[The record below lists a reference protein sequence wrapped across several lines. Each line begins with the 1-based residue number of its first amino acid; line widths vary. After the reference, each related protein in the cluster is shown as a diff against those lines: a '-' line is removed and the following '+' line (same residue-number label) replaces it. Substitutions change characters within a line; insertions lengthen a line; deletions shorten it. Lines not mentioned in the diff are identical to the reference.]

1 MFYKT
6 SDGHGLPHDP
16 FKALLAP
23 RPIGWISTVDTNGV
37 HNLAPYSFFSALSS
51 NPYMIGFSSEGLKD
65 SVVNAQATGEFV
77 YNVASMDLMHEM
89 NATSLP
95 VQPNVDE
102 FELTKLESL
111 PSFLVAPRRVAQAP
125 GAMECRVISCTQ
137 LNDLDGKLT
146 NRYIVVGQVIAI
158 HIRDDLLN
166 HGLFDTVGASLIAR
180 CGYQDYS
187 AVERVFQLQR
197 PEVAKK

>member
-111 PSFLVAPRRVAQAP
+111 PA
-125 GAMECRVISCTQ
+125 
-137 LNDLDGKLT
+137 
-146 NRYIVVGQVIAI
+146 Y
-158 HIRDDLLN
+158 
-166 HGLFDTVGASLIAR
+166 
-180 CGYQDYS
+180 
-187 AVERVFQLQR
+187 
-197 PEVAKK
+197 